1 MNQIYT
7 YNAGKG
13 ECIRLRYG
21 DGHNIFID
29 TGVTR
34 FADTLKRLC
43 REIVDA
49 GETLDLLIL
58 THVDDDHIGGI
69 LALLRMGWKCPF
81 REVRMNGAD
90 STGADNAQLST
101 RQNCE
106 VAKMLRKQQVKITP
120 MTAGDVFYVSGEEI
134 TAIHPGKLENDRE
147 YGNTPLA
154 HYKSDYAV
162 DLSELAERPI
172 TKKDTSINNKNSVV
186 FIFQFQGKRFLF
198 TGDAWAEDIIAGLGR
213 EKQRFDLVKLPHH
226 GAVGNISEEFPEHIS
241 CENFLIC
248 TDGVM
253 HPDKQTAAK
262 LQKWYE
268 KIRIFSPSD
277 WWNRGF
283 FTENDDRSCMELL
296 CREGEIFQ
304 WGI

>member
-1 MNQIYT
+1 MNQIYA

-90 STGADNAQLST
+90 SDGADNVQLST

-106 VAKMLRKQQVKITP
+106 VAKILKKQQVKITL
-120 MTAGDVFYVSGEEI
+120 MTAGDVFYVGGAEI
-134 TAIHPGKLENDRE
+134 TVIHPGKIAQDRA
-147 YGNTPLA
+147 YGNIPLA

-162 DLSELAERPI
+162 DLSELAKRPI
-172 TKKDTSINNKNSVV
+172 AKKDTSINNKNSVV

-198 TGDAWAEDIIAGLGR
+198 TGDAWAEDIIAGLEE
-213 EKQRFDLVKLPHH
+213 EKQRFDFVKLPHH

-253 HPDKQTAAK
+253 HPDKQTVAK
-262 LQKWYE
+262 LQKWYG
-268 KIRIFSPSD
+268 KIRISSPSD

-283 FTENDDRSCMELL
+283 FTENDDRGCMELR

>member
-1 MNQIYT
+1 MNRIYA

-13 ECIRLRYG
+13 ECIRLRYD

-43 REIVDA
+43 REIIDA

-90 STGADNAQLST
+90 SDGADNVQLST

-106 VAKMLRKQQVKITP
+106 VAKILKKQQVKITL
-120 MTAGDVFYVSGEEI
+120 MTVGDVFYVGGAEI
-134 TAIHPGKLENDRE
+134 TVIHPGKIAQDRA
-147 YGNTPLA
+147 YGNIPLA

-162 DLSELAERPI
+162 DLSELAKRPI
-172 TKKDTSINNKNSVV
+172 AKKDTSINNKNSVV

-198 TGDAWAEDIIAGLGR
+198 TGDAWAEDIIAGLEE
-213 EKQRFDLVKLPHH
+213 EKQRFDFVKLPHH

-262 LQKWYE
+262 LQKWYG
-268 KIRIFSPSD
+268 KIRITSPSD

>member
-1 MNQIYT
+1 MNGVYI

-34 FADTLKRLC
+34 FADTWKRLC

-81 REVRMNGAD
+81 LEVRMNGAD
-90 STGADNAQLST
+90 SAGADNAQLST

-106 VAKMLRKQQVKITP
+106 IARMLKKQNVRIRS
-120 MTAGDVFYVSGEEI
+120 MTAGERFEVGGAEI
-134 TAIHPGKLENDRE
+134 TVIHPGKLAENKVRVS
-147 YGNTPLA
+147 TPLA
-154 HYKSDYAV
+154 HFQRDYAV
-162 DLSELAERPI
+162 DLSTLAERPI
-172 TKKDTSINNKNSVV
+172 SKRDTSINNKNSAV

-198 TGDAWAEDIIAGLGR
+198 TGDAWAEDILAGLGSGR
-213 EKQRFDLVKLPHH
+213 QEFDLVKLPHH
-226 GAVGNISEEFPEHIS
+226 GAVGNISEEFKEQID
-241 CENFLIC
+241 CRNLLIC

-253 HPDKQTAAK
+253 HPDKQTVAK
-262 LQKWYE
+262 LLKWYG
-268 KIRIFSPSD
+268 KITIFSPSA

-283 FTENDDRSCMELL
+283 FTENDDRGCVDLI